1 MRSNSIYRGILV
13 VFLLIITLFSPGLSR
28 DEQTPKLLILG
39 IDGCRPDALLLA
51 QTPNMRALVESGTYS
66 WYALSRPPTKSGPC
80 WSSIMTGVWND
91 KHGVTDNTFANSRH
105 TQYPH
110 FFKRLKDIN
119 PDFKIA
125 SLVYWGG
132 INSGVTTNADYVRS
146 ISDDDDLAA
155 ETINL
160 LNNDNYDCIFVQ
172 FGEIDA
178 AGHSDNFSPDSPQY
192 IAAIE
197 KIDGLVGNVLA
208 ALHNR
213 PAYSQ
218 ENWLI
223 LTLADHGGN
232 ASHHGG
238 SVLNEMR
245 VFIGVSGVRIAQQ
258 ETGNLF
264 ILDTLQVPP
273 YGVKLNGADDYIA
286 IADSSL
292 YQFGA
297 EQDFTIEMNVKS
309 SGWSGYP
316 ALIANKNTASV
327 NNPGFAILQWD
338 NGTWLVNI
346 ADGDRNRQIS
356 GPLVYDNVWHHIAA
370 VFDRDSM
377 LTLYQDGIKTGGIDI
392 SDIGDITSNL
402 GLGIGQDATWE
413 SDNFADASIS
423 ECRIWKAALADSTL
437 RRWMFSPVTEA
448 HPDYAALLGYWKM
461 DAEQDTVVTDYS
473 SNQDH
478 GILYGADPK
487 WLTVDARV
495 ELLDFENTPAPK
507 TVDVAVTALAHFGV
521 AIDTSWGLDGRV
533 LARTGQPQSIIHNHV
548 SPERFNLQQNYPNPF
563 NPVTTIQFEIS
574 KCALVTLAVYDRTGR
589 EVSVLV
595 RQNKPAGSY
604 TVTFN
609 SQSLASGIYFY
620 RLTAGNDTQTRKMV
634 IVR

>member
-1 MRSNSIYRGILV
+1 MLKNRTLRGIVL
-13 VFLLIITLFSPGLSR
+13 VFLFIISLYRPAISR
-28 DEQTPKLLILG
+28 EEQTPKLLILG

-51 QTPNMRALVESGTYS
+51 QTPNMRALVESGAYS
-66 WYALSRPPTKSGPC
+66 WYALSRPPARAY
-80 WSSIMTGVWND
+80 SSIMTGVWND

-132 INSGVTTNADYVRS
+132 INSGVTSHADYVRS

-160 LNNDNYDCIFVQ
+160 LNIDNYDCIFVQ

-178 AGHSDNFSPDSPQY
+178 AGHSDSFSPDSPQY
-192 IAAIE
+192 RAAIE
-197 KIDGLVGNVLA
+197 KGDGLVGNVLA
-208 ALHNR
+208 AMRNR
-213 PAYSQ
+213 PTYSE

-223 LTLADHGGN
+223 ITLADHGGYS
-232 ASHHGG
+232 SHHGG
-238 SVLNEMR
+238 SLLEEMR
-245 VFIGVSGVRIAQQ
+245 IFIGVSGARIAQQ

-264 ILDTLQVPP
+264 MLDTLQVPP
-273 YGVKLNGADDYIA
+273 YGVKLNSADEYIA
-286 IADSSL
+286 IADSFL

-297 EQDFTIEMNVKS
+297 QQDFTIEMNVKS
-309 SGWSGYP
+309 SGWSGHP
-316 ALIANKNTASV
+316 VIIGNKDAAAM

-346 ADGDRNRQIS
+346 ADGERNRQIS
-356 GPLVYDNVWHHIAA
+356 GPFIYDNQWHHIAA

-377 LTLYQDGIKTGGIDI
+377 LTLYQDGIKSGGIDI
-392 SDIGDITSNL
+392 SDIDDISSNL
-402 GLGIGQDATWE
+402 GLGIGQDGTWQ
-413 SDNFADASIS
+413 SGDFADASIS
-423 ECRIWKAALADSTL
+423 ECRIWKVALADSTL
-437 RRWMFSPVTEA
+437 RRWMFSPVTEV

-461 DAEQDTVVTDYS
+461 DAEQDTLVTDYS
-473 SNQDH
+473 ANYVH
-478 GILYGADPK
+478 GVLRGGSPE

-495 ELLDFENTPAPK
+495 ETLDFENTPAPK

-521 AIDTSWGLDGRV
+521 AIDSTWGLDGRV
-533 LARTGQPQSIIHNHV
+533 LARAGQSQNLVHNHV
-548 SPERFNLQQNYPNPF
+548 APQRFSLLQNYPNPF
-563 NPVTTIQFEIS
+563 NPVTTIRFEIP
-574 KCALVTLAVYDRTGR
+574 KCAFVTLAVYDRTGR
-589 EVSVLV
+589 EAAVLLN
-595 RQNKPAGSY
+595 QIKAAGSY

-609 SQSLASGIYFY
+609 SGSLTSGVYFY
-620 RLTAGNDTQTRKMV
+620 RLTAGNDTQTCKMV